1 MPATMF
7 SAAVAAPG
15 TPQRLTSVTVPTL
28 PAISGVL
35 AGSANPR
42 GRFISFQAAPS
53 NTAANSIYV
62 GGPAMNIAGKTGI
75 GLVLLVGTAP
85 VTIPLADAATD
96 LGDFYIDTDGSAGD
110 RVYVMLIG

>member
-15 TPQRLTSVTVPTL
+15 TPQRLTSVTVPAQA
-28 PAISGVL
+28 AISGVL

-42 GRFISFQAAPS
+42 GRFISFQAAPT
-53 NTAANSIYV
+53 NTATKSIYI
-62 GGPAMNIAGKTGI
+62 GGPAMNIAAKTGI
-75 GLVLLVGTAP
+75 GLVLLVATAP

-96 LGDFYIDTDGSAGD
+96 LGDFWIDTDGTAGD
-110 RVYVMLIG
+110 RVYVTLVG